1 MCDMFLMLKTVYTL
15 FSYKQNFYKQHQ
27 AEIDKNQANAKQRD
41 WNFAVSKLFTF
52 FIHVKNKCVCIHEI
66 VRLIIMKMKIL
77 LLLFTFNPYI
87 YYIYINLNNSSY
99 LLAYCLLYFFQVL
112 FVFFLIVLRF
122 PSKNRIT
129 IFPASFAFSFA
140 LWIIIN
146 IYQRGLFK
154 TWPNICTGTF

>member
-77 LLLFTFNPYI
+77 LLLFTSTLTFTI
-87 YYIYINLNNSSY
+87 YTLIWTIRHT
-99 LLAYCLLYFFQVL
+99 CLLPACFIFFSSFVCFL
-112 FVFFLIVLRF
+112 FDCFKVSQQKSYYHFPCVICFLVCPVNNYKYL
-122 PSKNRIT
+122 SKRI
-129 IFPASFAFSFA
+129 I
-140 LWIIIN
+140 
-146 IYQRGLFK
+146 
-154 TWPNICTGTF
+154 